1 MQKKNIFKKITITNY
16 FFDSISI
23 SDDITHDL
31 WFYLKDNL
39 QKENYQ
45 TFRLD
50 LSIALKINA
59 DGKYI

>member
-1 MQKKNIFKKITITNY
+1 MKNTFKKIRIPNY
-16 FFDSISI
+16 CFDYSIN
-23 SDDITHDL
+23 ITHDL

-50 LSIALKINA
+50 LSIALKTNA
-59 DGKYI
+59 NGEYI

>member
-1 MQKKNIFKKITITNY
+1 MDNIFNKLTIPIY
-16 FFDSISI
+16 FFNDMSFVM
-23 SDDITHDL
+23 SDDL